1 MVSEMRR
8 SGGKEIG
15 SNPLALRE
23 TSFSSIR
30 FWHPWRV
37 LRIIFQS
44 LSCVCRVQE
53 MYPSCNGRA
62 SWRLIALT
70 SGIPI
75 RLSPSERYGAIVP
88 ARSAECAIAAVHQ
101 GGCQR
106 PSDLRRLKSSGKT
119 RRFASD
125 RRLSRD
131 AVQLCLRTEPQAAGG

>member
-30 FWHPWRV
+30 LWHPWRV
-37 LRIIFQS
+37 LRIILQP
-44 LSCVCRVQE
+44 LSCVCGVEE
-53 MYPSCNGRA
+53 MYPSCDGRA

-70 SGIPI
+70 C
-75 RLSPSERYGAIVP
+75 YGAIVP
-88 ARSAECAIAAVHQ
+88 ARSAEGAIAAVHQ
-101 GGCQR
+101 GDCQR